1 MTMSMPNQDDS
12 TEQRERQLFKL
23 AMSVR
28 VDPRPHPRLKSSPSS
43 APLEEPRRL
52 VVAWAIGV
60 NSAATTAADFL
71 GEIDER
77 LVALEER
84 RGQYEDRLTY
94 AAAAFRVMVVESAA
108 HLGDSTFDTAERAL
122 RFLQLLDRGYW
133 LHARSIAEAILLPR
147 QHVIADVATL
157 LADGADLPT
166 IREKLK
172 GAGAPLAV
180 VGRNRNVHILKVIWG
195 PVSDR
200 QLRERFRNELA
211 CIHCGDRDCH
221 VHCPLARGGMH
232 QPATSGTYQC
242 DRCGRGADRQILGK
256 KLWWIAEL
264 GGIGKWISA
273 RVRQPSPLEEAM
285 ARVKE

>member
-1 MTMSMPNQDDS
+1 
-12 TEQRERQLFKL
+12 
-23 AMSVR
+23 
-28 VDPRPHPRLKSSPSS
+28 
-43 APLEEPRRL
+43 
-52 VVAWAIGV
+52 
-60 NSAATTAADFL
+60 
-71 GEIDER
+71 
-77 LVALEER
+77 
-84 RGQYEDRLTY
+84 
-94 AAAAFRVMVVESAA
+94 MVVESAA